1 MAEDK
6 PFLREEPFPVANP
19 DTGEIST
26 YILSNFDAVE
36 GRRIV
41 SQYPMTG
48 LPKVGNYEE
57 NEKLMLR
64 LMSYVAVVTVDGRK
78 LRLSTMELINNHV
91 PHFEMLAKI
100 EMKMMEKNC
109 SFFRDGRSLDFL
121 DNIAQIFS
129 RQILE
134 MLTLSSERSSEQEK
148 QPSTNSEPSTT

>member
-1 MAEDK
+1 MEDK
-6 PFLREEPFPVANP
+6 PFIKEEPFNLV
-19 DTGEIST
+19 DEDGKEHR

-48 LPKVGNYEE
+48 LPKVGNYDE

-64 LMSYVAVVTVDGRK
+64 LMHYVAVVTSDGRK

-121 DNIAQIFS
+121 DNLAQIFS

-134 MLTLSSERSSEQEK
+134 MLTLSSGQSSGQEK
-148 QPSTNSEPSTT
+148 QPSMSSEPSMT

>member
-1 MAEDK
+1 MADEK
-6 PFLREEPFPVANP
+6 PFIKEEPFSLTDEDGKVHN
-19 DTGEIST
+19 

-48 LPKVGNYEE
+48 LPKVGNYDE
-57 NEKLMLR
+57 NEKLMVR
-64 LMSYVAVVTVDGRK
+64 LMNYVAVVTVDGRK

-91 PHFEMLAKI
+91 PHLEMLVKL

-121 DNIAQIFS
+121 DNLAQIFS
-129 RQILE
+129 RNILE
-134 MLTLSSERSSEQEK
+134 MLTLSSERSSEPK
-148 QPSTNSEPSTT
+148 PPPSTSSEPSTT

>member
-1 MAEDK
+1 MEDK
-6 PFLREEPFPVANP
+6 PFIKEELFELTDEDGKVHK
-19 DTGEIST
+19 
-26 YILSNFDAVE
+26 YVLSNFDAVE

-57 NEKLMLR
+57 NEKLMIS
-64 LMSYVAVVTVDGRK
+64 LMHYVAVVTADGRK
-78 LRLSTMELINNHV
+78 LRLSTMALINNHV

-129 RQILE
+129 RKILE
-134 MLTLSSERSSEQEK
+134 MLTLSSERSSAQEK
-148 QPSTNSEPSTT
+148 QPSTN